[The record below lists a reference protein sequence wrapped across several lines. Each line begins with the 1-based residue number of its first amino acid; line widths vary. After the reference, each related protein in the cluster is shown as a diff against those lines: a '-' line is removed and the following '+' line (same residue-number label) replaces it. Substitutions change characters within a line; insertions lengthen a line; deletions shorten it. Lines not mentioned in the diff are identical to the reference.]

1 MKTWTMAQL
10 REAVAF
16 LANVPGG
23 TLVFVNL
30 EGDEGCQRRGLTAM
44 DFNSGGG
51 RRSPEGAWLPTV
63 EIDAD
68 GDSGNGHW
76 TRATP
81 EPCADLSRK
90 DEGK

>member
-44 DFNSGGG
+44 DFNKM
-51 RRSPEGAWLPTV
+51 V
-63 EIDAD
+63 
-68 GDSGNGHW
+68 
-76 TRATP
+76 ATP
-81 EPCADLSRK
+81 S
-90 DEGK
+90 EGKEHG